1 MPGFLR
7 WKNRGRFLSMGRET
21 ARGLPW
27 LLPGQ
32 AAPPG
37 FLPVRHHHA
46 DVPGGFTADV
56 PGGFTADVP
65 GGFTADVPRGSTK
78 LLAKVCRPKLTMGRV

>member
-56 PGGFTADVP
+56 P
-65 GGFTADVPRGSTK
+65 RGSTK